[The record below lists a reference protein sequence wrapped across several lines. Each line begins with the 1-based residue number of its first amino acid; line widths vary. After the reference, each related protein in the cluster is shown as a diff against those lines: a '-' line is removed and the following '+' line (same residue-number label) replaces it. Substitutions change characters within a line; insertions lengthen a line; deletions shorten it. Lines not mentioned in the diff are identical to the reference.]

1 MKISRAALLAVAALA
16 LGVAGCDSS
25 SNTPGA
31 SGSTSPTAAATTAST
46 GSGGTSAAC
55 VVGAWKSTGFAGSF
69 DQSGTTGT
77 ISGGAGYTLT
87 VAPDGATTVDFAG
100 MQPVQFA
107 AKVSGTDVK
116 GAFTYGG
123 KVNGAVKLPTTGTSG
138 NWEPTGTSDFKA
150 LTVKLSLT
158 APVQLDLPSQ
168 SIADLAGMS
177 QVQVGSAI
185 DAQPVLKNG
194 TYKCDGNTLTLGPP
208 AGTNVG
214 GTWTLQKA

>member
-25 SNTPGA
+25 TNTPGA
-31 SGSTSPTAAATTAST
+31 AGSTSPTSAPTSAST
-46 GSGGTSAAC
+46 GGSSAAC
-55 VVGAWKSTGFAGSF
+55 VVGTWKSTGFKGSF
-69 DQSGTTGT
+69 DTAGTTGT
-77 ISGGAGYTLT
+77 IDGGAGYTL
-87 VAPDGATTVDFAG
+87 VVGPDGATSVDFAG
-100 MQPVQFA
+100 MQPIQFA

-123 KVNGAVKLPTTGTSG
+123 KVTGAIKLPTSGTAG

-194 TYKCDGNTLTLGPP
+194 TFKCDGNTLTLGPP
-208 AGTNVG
+208 AGTTVG

>member
-25 SNTPGA
+25 TDTPGA

-46 GSGGTSAAC
+46 GSGTSGAC
-55 VVGAWKSTGFAGSF
+55 VVGTWKSTGFTGSF
-69 DQSGTTGT
+69 DQAGTTGT
-77 ISGGAGYTLT
+77 INGGAGYTLV

-100 MQPVQFA
+100 MSPVQFA

-116 GAFTYGG
+116 GSFTYGG
-123 KVNGAVKLPTTGTSG
+123 KVVGAVKLPASGTSG

-158 APVQLDLPSQ
+158 APVALDLPSQ

-194 TYKCDGNTLTLGPP
+194 TYKCEGNTLTLGPP
-208 AGTNVG
+208 AGTTVG
-214 GTWTLQKA
+214 GTWAYQKA